1 MSGQQG
7 DETDANKAMNRARRD
22 VLCGVLLLA
31 VLLLFATR
39 GWHLSA
45 AIHNAFLHNGPV
57 GDADI
62 GDRLLLAT
70 LLLNLAL
77 ILFGWR
83 RYRDLVAATSQ
94 HGEAQARATALARTD
109 ELTGFLNRRALAEG
123 GTVAIA
129 QAIRRDKAVA
139 LLVVDLD
146 HFKGVNEVH
155 GHLAGDNVLRAA
167 SDIVRR
173 ALPSSAVAGRLD
185 GDEFA
190 ALLPFDPRHANT
202 IESIA
207 DYIVGALAQPLLAR
221 GVTAHIGASVGI
233 ARSDGDCLTMEAL
246 LRRANIA
253 MRAAKAAGRSRHAWF
268 DASMER
274 ELVSRNTVEAGL
286 REGIPIGQFIPY
298 YEPQVDLETGALIGF
313 EVLARWNHPTR
324 GIIAP
329 DNFIPVAE
337 ECGLISEMSIAVMRR
352 AFIEARD
359 WDASLTL
366 SVNVSPAQLK
376 DPWLAQKIVKLLV
389 ETGYP
394 ANRLEVEITES
405 SLFQNLPLAQSI
417 VGSLK
422 NQGIRLALDDFGTGY
437 SSLAHLRALPFDRI
451 KIDRSF
457 VTSINKDPESAAI
470 VNAISKLGESL
481 NLPIT
486 AEGIEDGAISD
497 RLRSMG
503 CHKGQGWHF
512 GKPMT
517 VVAARR
523 MLAERGL
530 LPSARGA
537 VGVSAPIK
545 DDSRTARSA

>member
-1 MSGQQG
+1 MATQHGE
-7 DETDANKAMNRARRD
+7 ETDATKAISRARRD
-22 VLCGVLLLA
+22 VLFGVLLLA
-31 VLLLFATR
+31 VLLLLSS
-39 GWHLSA
+39 GSWHSLTLMVHQFGHHGLTSGLD
-45 AIHNAFLHNGPV
+45 H
-57 GDADI
+57 

-83 RYRDLVAATSQ
+83 RYRDLATATSQ
-94 HGEAQARATALARTD
+94 HDEAQARANALARTD
-109 ELTGFLNRRALAEG
+109 QLTGFLNRRALAEDG
-123 GTVAIA
+123 AVAIA
-129 QAIRRDKAVA
+129 QATRRDKAVA
-139 LLVVDLD
+139 LLVIDLD
-146 HFKGVNEVH
+146 HFKSVNEVH
-155 GHLAGDNVLRAA
+155 GHLAGDNVLHAA

-233 ARSDGDCLTMEAL
+233 ARSDGDCATMEAL

-253 MRAAKAAGRSRHAWF
+253 MRTAKAAGRSRHAWF

-274 ELVSRNTVEAGL
+274 ELISRNTIEAGL
-286 REGIPIGQFIPY
+286 RDGIPAGQFIPY

-313 EVLARWNHPTR
+313 EVLARWNHPKR
-324 GIIAP
+324 GIVPP

-337 ECGLISEMSIAVMRR
+337 ECGLISELSVAVMRR

-359 WDASLTL
+359 WDPSLTL
-366 SVNVSPAQLK
+366 SVNISPAQLK

-405 SLFQNLPLAQSI
+405 SLFQNLPLAQLI

-486 AEGIEDGAISD
+486 AEGIEDGEIRD
-497 RLRSMG
+497 RLRAMG

-517 VVAARR
+517 VIAARR

-530 LPSARGA
+530 LPSARGT
-537 VGVSAPIK
+537 GSAE
-545 DDSRTARSA
+545 DQSLSARRA